1 MAGRVHQLQA
11 FFLFLRGRHNT
22 FVYLAAYPRT
32 NLILKR
38 IVICILHTLLQKVD
52 Y

>member
-1 MAGRVHQLQA
+1 LQA
-11 FFLFLRGRHNT
+11 FLLFLRGRHYT
-22 FVYLAAYPRT
+22 FVYLAASPRT

-38 IVICILHTLLQKVD
+38 IGICMLHTLLQKVD